1 MTDDRARRIRDLRKR
16 TAGGGGGD
24 DDEAGDPEDS
34 TDAPDAGDDEGSES
48 PDGEPVK
55 ADGNGEGASASGD
68 GDAPSDEDDE
78 GGEVG
83 AAEEA
88 EEANEPAEPTE
99 ADDADDADD
108 TDGGSEV
115 SDELA
120 PESTSDVDDPP
131 EPTAATVA
139 DEPADGSSEPATTG
153 ADADAGADADQTAAD
168 ASTGSET
175 TVAAAAQTATV
186 ASPAG
191 DVGGGQGLKPMVEA
205 AASDSPFGGAIAN
218 EDVLADFVDDVGT
231 GESDAM
237 AAGAQRLG
245 DTDAGRGASVFD
257 RDDSLVAT
265 THEDDTIQMLE
276 FYLNDD
282 RYAIE
287 IERISA
293 IVEMKRITRFPRGPE
308 AIDGV
313 TDLRGEITA
322 VLDPTAMLD
331 VERNELSDDQYIVVL
346 ERDDDK
352 QKLGIRVT
360 DVLQAVTY
368 RESQIDETASVMDA
382 AGDHAHE
389 FVNGIVKKTTDGR
402 TELVTW
408 LDVDSIIEN
417 TE

>member
-1 MTDDRARRIRDLRKR
+1 MTDDRARRIRNLRKR
-16 TAGGGGGD
+16 TGGRGD
-24 DDEAGDPEDS
+24 DDAASGDDDG
-34 TDAPDAGDDEGSES
+34 TDGPDAGDEETAES
-48 PDGEPVK
+48 PGDEPVK
-55 ADGNGEGASASGD
+55 TDGNGEDVAGDESDDGGD
-68 GDAPSDEDDE
+68 GTDDESSRPEDTDDSSTSVPEDDVE
-78 GGEVG
+78 LEYSSD
-83 AAEEA
+83 AA
-88 EEANEPAEPTE
+88 
-99 ADDADDADD
+99 
-108 TDGGSEV
+108 
-115 SDELA
+115 
-120 PESTSDVDDPP
+120 
-131 EPTAATVA
+131 
-139 DEPADGSSEPATTG
+139 
-153 ADADAGADADQTAAD
+153 ADADSGGDSDGSVATEHDVDHADGAEGSEASAG
-168 ASTGSET
+168 TGSAGT
-175 TVAAAAQTATV
+175 TVAAAAETAAV
-186 ASPAG
+186 ASPGASTSVG
-191 DVGGGQGLKPMVEA
+191 DGLKPMVETA
-205 AASDSPFGGAIAN
+205 DASDSPFGGAIAS
-218 EDVLADFVDDVGT
+218 EDVLSDFVDDVGT
-231 GESDAM
+231 GE
-237 AAGAQRLG
+237 
-245 DTDAGRGASVFD
+245 TDAIGGGASGQSASVFD

-331 VERNELSDDQYIVVL
+331 VDRSELSDDHYIVVL